1 MAAPMKSLHLV
12 DPVRALRDKIGDI
25 SQFEVFHNKIL
36 VAIYHRPESLDFGNG
51 KKLLLP
57 DQTRKEDE
65 WQGKVALVLKLG
77 PLAFKDD
84 EHNKFEGQKVEP
96 GEWIASRPS
105 DGWSLKVNGVPCRML
120 EESHIQARVK
130 HPDDVY

>member
-1 MAAPMKSLHLV
+1 MAQPMKSLHTV
-12 DPVRALRDKIGDI
+12 DPVRALKAKVGDL
-25 SQFEVFHNKIL
+25 SKLEVFHNKIL
-36 VAIYHRPESLDFGNG
+36 VAIYQRPESLDLGGG
-51 KKLLLP
+51 KKLFLS

-65 WQGKVALVLKLG
+65 WQGKVSLVMKLG

-84 EHNKFEGQKVEP
+84 AHNKFEGQQVAP
-96 GEWIASRPS
+96 DEWIASRPS

-120 EESHIQARVK
+120 EEVHIQARLN